1 MEPDVHGAAD
11 ARACVAAVARRG
23 GRAARRHPTRRAA
36 RIGRR
41 GARLEGAK
49 KEEELQH
56 VVFFGSTT
64 AALAKAER
72 ANILKKHPNYS
83 VTDVAK
89 ELGVRWKTIKDK
101 SKYEKEAAKDKARYE
116 AAMKKYK
123 AK

>member
-1 MEPDVHGAAD
+1 MQVENLYKW
-11 ARACVAAVARRG
+11 C
-23 GRAARRHPTRRAA
+23 
-36 RIGRR
+36 
-41 GARLEGAK
+41 
-49 KEEELQH
+49 
-56 VVFFGSTT
+56 
-64 AALAKAER
+64 AEDR

>member
-1 MEPDVHGAAD
+1 MAKIA
-11 ARACVAAVARRG
+11 
-23 GRAARRHPTRRAA
+23 
-36 RIGRR
+36 
-41 GARLEGAK
+41 AK
-49 KEEELQH
+49 KTTKTKKTAVKAKKVKDPNAPKRPLSAYM
-56 VVFFGSTT
+56 FF
-64 AALAKAER
+64 AKAER
-72 ANILKKHPNYS
+72 PNILKKHPNYS